1 MGKNTVNITL
11 SLRNAEMLA
20 KLEEL
25 AEKAIEEGQARSRN
39 DFMIKQIF
47 PIFPNGSNGSKL
59 EEFAFKQL
67 SRQFY
72 SLFSAIFKRFSE
84 DDEIDI
90 DEWNE
95 AVQKHLD
102 FKLFEAVKEELK

>member
-11 SLRNAEMLA
+11 SLPNVE
-20 KLEEL
+20 KLREL
-25 AEKAIEEGQARSRN
+25 DEQAEKAIEEGQARSRN
-39 DFMIKQIF
+39 DFMIKQ
-47 PIFPNGSNGSKL
+47 IFPNGSNGSKL